1 MSLGH
6 LGHTRSRRAL
16 DHLLQTPD
24 TFVSAPLPGMVDA
37 TAVVHASPALGAGFT
52 QYTATLEPGGQLGET
67 VHSRFVYVLR
77 GSVDVTRDAE
87 RNTVEAGGFAYL
99 PPGLA
104 YTVNG
109 VCRRG
114 AGCGD

>member
-6 LGHTRSRRAL
+6 LGQTRSRRAL

-52 QYTATLEPGGQLGET
+52 QYTATLEPGGRLGET

-77 GSVDVTRDAE
+77 GSVGCDTGRGED
-87 RNTVEAGGFAYL
+87 TVEAGGFAYL
-99 PPGLA
+99 PPGW
-104 YTVNG
+104 
-109 VCRRG
+109 RIP
-114 AGCGD
+114 